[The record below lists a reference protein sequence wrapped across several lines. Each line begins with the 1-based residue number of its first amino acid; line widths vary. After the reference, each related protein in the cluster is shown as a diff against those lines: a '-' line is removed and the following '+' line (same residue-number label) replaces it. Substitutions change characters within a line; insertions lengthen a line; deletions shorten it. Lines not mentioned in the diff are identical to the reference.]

1 MKDRYEI
8 SLWEDFPDT
17 INGVSYLNER
27 KLCVIGADSMTS
39 QVRAIEPKFVE
50 SVNGTHTLTFKMQRI
65 YVDEITGEKFTNPF
79 LSLLI
84 NERKVKVLWKDKWYD
99 LLIKNVE
106 EDSKGRTLT
115 YTCEDVFITELCKN
129 GYNLEF
135 STELENNIGT
145 AGDLVNQV
153 LEGSG
158 WTFDSSNSSKIIQYE
173 EEAIYEVQIPSGKSF
188 TATKQ
193 SPSRDTSITIST
205 EGGPEKILIFYSSVI
220 AITQSTDGVK
230 VQFLYSPDGY
240 ATEENKMLVIN
251 GDCCIGTFDVTIGI
265 GKLSFYAAG
274 ASKTNANKLFE
285 VNTTQGVSNNYRAKR
300 LVNSQKIV
308 FDNLLGRY
316 VNVYDYIP
324 TGSTTSKT
332 AYGYAATEYFDPLS
346 VINLVSNPQNF
357 TDTSGW
363 TGQIEKWGV
372 YPEFTEQ
379 SELDTY
385 AAKGYLLLNSGYTYN
400 SALQSNSQYLVPTSG
415 DIKKGNTGG
424 FHAGDEY
431 IFRVKTRANSQN
443 APDLSNYVYN
453 IVSPEI
459 GEMNMDYSKKVDGIN
474 YFTIKSHNKFITPI
488 TVIYGKYIDVNGK
501 VRNSNN
507 YCYIDSISVQ
517 PNEKYTFNV
526 TNSSSQSM
534 TYRIHGYN
542 LNNEWVEQIAVVE
555 KLSAGLSTSLI
566 FSIGEG
572 ISFIK
577 ISMPQVSFENA
588 TIYKDDWDEYLLECV
603 TSCTINEL
611 TNTGLFLNCSGSVW
625 LEEIQF
631 FKKVIDSNNRIIEP
645 NNLFTE
651 GVTKTIYRYYNA
663 DHDEVTDIG
672 SLKFLYEGET
682 ESNTFTP
689 TMNNYEKM
697 ATIEAKNSNR
707 FNILQSIAETFECW
721 VRFEIEHDQD
731 TGYMRRNESGLPIKK
746 VLLVENIGE
755 DLGWSFEYGIDLKGV
770 KRKIKSNDIC
780 TKLIVIPNNNEFAT
794 NGFCSIARSNL
805 NYIKGN
811 FIMNFDYYINQGILD
826 RYDINR
832 DLYST
837 SQDYIGYFFNLRKYN
852 TEYDELTNLLSLKQM
867 DLLKQQSQLSVSQQ
881 QLKATI
887 EKINDNKSAVM
898 TLACVSS
905 YSQAQ
910 SYIQSHTNNYK
921 VQTLMNTIAQ
931 LENKQAVY
939 ESYVSSLSTSIQD
952 LTSKI
957 NGWLA
962 RQAELVSAIKEL
974 DDAFFKKYSR
984 YIQEGTWQDE
994 SYVSDDLYYL
1004 DAVDVAYTSSRP
1016 RIEYDIEVMRLTSLD
1031 DFSSKKFGVGDIC
1044 YVQDKEFFG
1053 YGLDGKTPYKLEIVI
1068 HEITSYFNNPEK
1080 DSIKVAN
1087 YQTQFDD
1094 LFQRIVSTTQSV
1106 QYAQGGYNRA
1116 ANLIKPDKTLSFD
1129 LLQDTFD
1136 YNENLVL
1143 NANNQQVIWD
1153 STGITL
1159 SDDKNAAN
1167 KVRII
1172 AGGIFISND
1181 GGNSWKNAVRGDGIS
1196 TDVLTA
1202 GRINTSE
1209 IYVYDGQFPSF
1220 RWDSQGINAYLIDS
1234 LGATDFTGCVRFDK
1248 FGLYGYKKATDF
1260 VPQNEAS
1267 IWEEEGVK
1275 FGITWKGA
1283 FFNSGTNGNYL
1294 KFSTNSGVTPD
1305 TTLYPNA
1312 GNKVIWGGTT
1322 TSGVQTDAFWITDKG
1337 KAYFKGSVFTDG
1349 EIVIHNNGVETF
1361 HVTNTGNVTMSGG
1374 ITLSGAI
1381 TWNGNNPATN
1391 AEQAIASIV
1400 SGTYSGGTFIDG
1412 KNVIS
1417 PNITGG
1423 IITGGIFKTTGI
1435 GNIGANSA
1443 AYYIYNGN
1451 DLKGW
1456 ISYDTHQGT
1465 QWEAAERVFYKTID
1479 NVALKIE
1486 SGDNLSISA
1495 GVNKSGTIYLESNV
1509 QLLNKLVLSNAGGG
1523 YNYGSSLPSTGVEG
1537 QFFFKI

>member
-27 KLCVIGADSMTS
+27 KLCVIGSDSMTS

-65 YVDEITGEKFTNPF
+65 YVDEITGERFTNPF

-106 EDSKGRTLT
+106 EDSKGRSLT
-115 YTCEDVFITELCKN
+115 YTCEDVFITELSKN

-145 AGDLVNQV
+145 AGDLVDQV

-158 WTFDSSNSSKIIQYE
+158 WTFDSANSSKIIQYE
-173 EEAIYEVQIPSGKSF
+173 EEATYEVQIPSGKSF
-188 TATKQ
+188 IATKQ
-193 SPSRDTSITIST
+193 SPSGDTSITISST
-205 EGGPEKILIFYSSVI
+205 SGNLKKILIFYSSII

-230 VQFLYSPDGY
+230 VQFLYSSDGY

-251 GDCCIGTFDVTIGI
+251 GDCCAGTFDVTIGS
-265 GKLSFYAAG
+265 GLLSFYTAG
-274 ASKTNANKLFE
+274 ATKTDANKLFE
-285 VNTTQGVSNNYRAKR
+285 VDTTQGVSNNYRAKR
-300 LVNSQKIV
+300 LVDSQKIV
-308 FDNLLGRY
+308 FDSLLGRY
-316 VNVYDYIP
+316 VNVYSYTP
-324 TGSTTSKT
+324 SGSVTQKT

-346 VINLVSNPQNF
+346 VINLVSNPQDF
-357 TDTSGW
+357 IDTSGW
-363 TGQIEKWGV
+363 IGQVEYWGV
-372 YPEFTEQ
+372 YPKFTDQ
-379 SELDTY
+379 SQLSTY
-385 AAKGYLLLNSGYTYN
+385 TAKGYLLLNSGYTYN

-415 DIKKGNTGG
+415 DIKLGNTGG
-424 FHAGDEY
+424 FHIGDKY
-431 IFRVKTRANSQN
+431 IFRIKTHADNSGVPVYATYSHN
-443 APDLSNYVYN
+443 DNVTPLVTPFNTATYAPISTSD
-453 IVSPEI
+453 
-459 GEMNMDYSKKVDGIN
+459 N
-474 YFTIKSHNKFITPI
+474 YFSVSSRVDSGDWNEYTLTCIKACP
-488 TVIYGKYIDVNGK
+488 
-501 VRNSNN
+501 SN
-507 YCYIDSISVQ
+507 DLQ
-517 PNEKYTFNV
+517 T
-526 TNSSSQSM
+526 
-534 TYRIHGYN
+534 
-542 LNNEWVEQIAVVE
+542 L
-555 KLSAGLSTSLI
+555 
-566 FSIGEG
+566 
-572 ISFIK
+572 
-577 ISMPQVSFENA
+577 
-588 TIYKDDWDEYLLECV
+588 
-603 TSCTINEL
+603 
-611 TNTGLFLNCSGSVW
+611 GLFINCSTKMW
-625 LEEIQF
+625 LEEVQF
-631 FKKVIDSNNRIIEP
+631 FKYVTDSIGTRVNP
-645 NNLFTE
+645 NEVLTE
-651 GVTKTIYRYYNA
+651 GVVKTIYRYYNA
-663 DHDEVTDIG
+663 DHDGVSDIG
-672 SLKFLYEGET
+672 SLEFLYEGET

-689 TMNNYEKM
+689 IMNNYEKM

-731 TGYMRRNESGLPIKK
+731 TGYISRDISGLPIKK
-746 VLLVENIGE
+746 ILLVENIGE

-780 TKLIVIPNNNEFAT
+780 TKLIVVSNNNEFAT

-826 RYDINR
+826 RHDINR

-852 TEYDELTNLLSLKQM
+852 IEYDELTNLLSLKQM

-931 LENKQAVY
+931 LENKQTAY
-939 ESYVSSLSTSIQD
+939 ESYVLSLSTSIQN
-952 LTSKI
+952 LTSEI
-957 NGWLA
+957 NTWLA
-962 RQAELVSAIKEL
+962 RQAALVNAIKEL
-974 DDAFFKKYSR
+974 DDVFFKKYSR

-1016 RIEYDIEVMRLTSLD
+1016 RVEYNIEVMRLTSLD

-1068 HEITSYFNNPEK
+1068 HEITSYFDSPEK

-1116 ANLIKPDKTLSFD
+1116 AGAIKPDNTLSFD

-1153 STGITL
+1153 STGITV

-1172 AGGIFISND
+1172 AGGIFISDD
-1181 GGNSWKNAVRGDGIS
+1181 GGYTWKNAVRGDGIS

-1209 IYVYDGQFPSF
+1209 IYVYDGHFPSF
-1220 RWDSQGINAYLIDS
+1220 RWDSYGINAYLIDS

-1248 FGLYGYKKATDF
+1248 FGLYGYKKAADF
-1260 VPQNEAS
+1260 VPQNETS
-1267 IWEEEGVK
+1267 IWTEDGVK

-1283 FFNSGTNGNYL
+1283 FFNSGTSGNYL
-1294 KFSTNSGVTPD
+1294 KFSTDSGVTPD
-1305 TTLYPNA
+1305 ATLYPNV

-1337 KAYFKGSVFTDG
+1337 MSYFKGSVFTDG
-1349 EIVIHNNGVETF
+1349 EIIIHNNGVETF

-1374 ITLSGAI
+1374 ITLNGAI
-1381 TWNGNNPATN
+1381 TWNSSSKPWSGDIPTLPSYIKQTYIDSTQIQSPTIIGGEIYAVGQDAYAKITSDGLQVYVPVSPATTPITYEPKIGLGYIN
-1391 AEQAIASIV
+1391 SEYNHPYLILGAG
-1400 SGTYSGGTFIDG
+1400 SGSTYQSSTDKGLIMKFTRGLWLGSSDVLSTSSSSSQLDPATGYSTTYGIFIDFS
-1412 KNVIS
+1412 NHE
-1417 PNITGG
+1417 
-1423 IITGGIFKTTGI
+1423 
-1435 GNIGANSA
+1435 
-1443 AYYIYNGN
+1443 IYKYVAG
-1451 DLKGW
+1451 
-1456 ISYDTHQGT
+1456 
-1465 QWEAAERVFYKTID
+1465 VKTILGST
-1479 NVALKIE
+1479 ALF
-1486 SGDNLSISA
+1486 A
-1495 GVNKSGTIYLESNV
+1495 
-1509 QLLNKLVLSNAGGG
+1509 
-1523 YNYGSSLPSTGVEG
+1523 
-1537 QFFFKI
+1537 